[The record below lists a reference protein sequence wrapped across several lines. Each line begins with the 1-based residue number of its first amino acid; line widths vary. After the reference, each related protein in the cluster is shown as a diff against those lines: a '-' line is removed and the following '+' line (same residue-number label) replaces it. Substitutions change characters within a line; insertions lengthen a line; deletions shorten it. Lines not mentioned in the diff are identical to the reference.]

1 MVWNYLLASRWRLD
15 VLVRFYA
22 HGCAGCSGSATEGGL
37 AQGSPLTWLA
47 SYVSFPLPPL
57 LFPPCL
63 FSCLFPCSFDS
74 LLLETLL
81 HISRN

>member
-15 VLVRFYA
+15 VLVRFCA
-22 HGCAGCSGSATEGGL
+22 HGCAGCSGSVKEGGL

-47 SYVSFPLPPL
+47 SSYVFFPLPPL
-57 LFPPCL
+57 LFRSRL

-81 HISRN
+81 HIS